1 MNKLFSKVAAL
12 SVGLAM
18 AIGVGVA
25 VGSNSAKEV
34 RADEPDTSKYQKIT
48 AVSGLAAGDKAVL
61 YNPTDNEGVTGT
73 SGTKDA
79 SAAATGWLEYVV
91 VKTSTGFNLQA
102 GENSYVTLGT
112 KSFSHSS
119 TATNLSV
126 TSNGYLCTVS
136 NSDNILYRQG
146 TFIRTYTSKSS
157 DSNYHPFAVYKVLT
171 SDVLKSIT
179 VSGTMTKTEYTTAE
193 SWSAVGLTATGT
205 YETAGQVNITDKV
218 TWSFNPATPAVS
230 VTSVVATATLGT
242 VSGSSSAQAVTV
254 TEAPADPGTEDNP
267 YTVAQARAAI
277 DAASGT
283 SNVYATGIVSK
294 IVTAYS
300 SGYQNVTFNF
310 STDGTTSSDQL
321 QAFREKSTYSSTVKV
336 GDTVVVYGSLTK
348 YSSTYEF
355 GANCKI
361 TSLTPAPEPETVT
374 TIKDIYTSTI
384 GSPVEIDGY
393 FVGAVSD
400 GIYLMNGEY
409 GIFVYRGTAPD
420 GAVVNETKL
429 HVAGT
434 STTFNNLYQIAQ
446 GATITVNASAEV
458 ATPINYTL
466 TGSESTADL
475 SVASR
480 RVVEKGAISK
490 ITRDGTDY
498 TSSYEGEVPTVDT
511 SKDIFLTIN
520 GVQVIYKKSDVTQT
534 VFEVLFGYL
543 LNGKNVNVE
552 SFTGFYK
559 TEFQLRFSSVVE
571 ATAGYTA
578 EKFAQ
583 DLLDKTDVVCKGY
596 DGVKDNKEAL
606 ASVWLALQENVLS
619 DEEIERF
626 NDKNNDFDAARARYD
641 YLVGKYGLTDF
652 LGRNP
657 TPIPGG
663 AYYKDGITDNNN
675 TMIIVISIAA
685 VSALAFTMLLVFKK
699 KKQK

>member
-1 MNKLFSKVAAL
+1 MSGDVNITWTNGMSGTGKGTLTINSITLVE
-12 SVGLAM
+12 
-18 AIGVGVA
+18 
-25 VGSNSAKEV
+25 GSSGP
-34 RADEPDTSKYQKIT
+34 AD
-48 AVSGLAAGDKAVL
+48 VL
-61 YNPTDNEGVTGT
+61 ESISVTG
-73 SGTKDA
+73 SM
-79 SAAATGWLEYVV
+79 S
-91 VKTSTGFNLQA
+91 
-102 GENSYVTLGT
+102 
-112 KSFSHSS
+112 
-119 TATNLSV
+119 
-126 TSNGYLCTVS
+126 
-136 NSDNILYRQG
+136 
-146 TFIRTYTSKSS
+146 
-157 DSNYHPFAVYKVLT
+157 
-171 SDVLKSIT
+171 
-179 VSGTMTKTEYTTAE
+179 KTEYTTAE

-205 YETAGQVNITDKV
+205 YETAGQVDITNKV

-254 TEAPADPGTEDNP
+254 TEAPADPGTKDNP

-277 DAASGT
+277 DAGSGT
-283 SNVYATGIVSK
+283 SNVYATGIVSE

-300 SGYQNVTFNF
+300 SQYSNVTFNF
-310 STDGTTSSDQL
+310 SADGTTSSDQL

-520 GVQVIYKKSDVTQT
+520 GVQVIYKKSDVTQS

-675 TMIIVISIAA
+675 TMIIVISIAT
-685 VSALAFTMLLVFKK
+685 VSALGFTLLLVFKK

>member
-1 MNKLFSKVAAL
+1 MKKVFTKIAGL

-25 VGSNSAKEV
+25 VGSKEAKV
-34 RADEPDTSKYQKIT
+34 ARADETADFTLSSASSVTESGVTASFNKGSGSNAPAWYDAGLRLYANNTVVISSDDSIT
-48 AVSGLAAGDKAVL
+48 AISFNWEKQGSKAFASVTASEGTYTHPTTTGTGSWSGSANSITFTL
-61 YNPTDNEGVTGT
+61 GT
-73 SGTKDA
+73 SGQ
-79 SAAATGWLEYVV
+79 
-91 VKTSTGFNLQA
+91 LQL
-102 GENSYVTLGT
+102 NT
-112 KSFSHSS
+112 F
-119 TATNLSV
+119 SV
-126 TSNGYLCTVS
+126 TY
-136 NSDNILYRQG
+136 
-146 TFIRTYTSKSS
+146 SS
-157 DSNYHPFAVYKVLT
+157 GST
-171 SDVLKSIT
+171 DVLKSIT
-179 VSGTMTKTEYTTAE
+179 VSGAMAKTEYTTAE

-205 YETAGQVNITDKV
+205 YETAGQVDITNKV

-242 VSGSSSAQAVTV
+242 VSGSSSAQAVTI

-336 GDTVVVYGSLTK
+336 GDVVVVYGSLTK
-348 YSSTYEF
+348 YNSTYEF
-355 GANCKI
+355 AQNCKI
-361 TSLTPAPEPETVT
+361 TSLTPAPDLETVES
-374 TIKDIYTSTI
+374 IQEIYSAPE
-384 GSPVEIDGY
+384 GSPVEINGY

-400 GIYLMNGEY
+400 GIYLMDGEY
-409 GIFVYRGTAPD
+409 GIFVYKGTAPD

-434 STTFNNLYQIAQ
+434 STTFNNLYQIAE

-466 TGSESTADL
+466 TGSESSADL

-480 RVVEKGAISK
+480 RVLEKGAISK
-490 ITRDGTDY
+490 ITRDSVDY

-578 EKFAQ
+578 ENFAQ
-583 DLLDKTDVVCKGY
+583 DLLDKTDVVCKEY

-626 NDKNNDFDAARARYD
+626 NDENNDFDAARARYD

-657 TPIPGG
+657 APIPGG

-675 TMIIVISIAA
+675 TMIIVISIAT
-685 VSALAFTMLLVFKK
+685 VSALGFTLLLVFKK

>member
-1 MNKLFSKVAAL
+1 MKKVFTKIAGL

-34 RADEPDTSKYQKIT
+34 RAAEDDTHEISDFTGKGVGVLLNNSATPDAISITDPGYSVKQVIIDWTHNKSNDGIT
-48 AVSGLAAGDKAVL
+48 ATVSVGGENLGSGTVGGSKTITTTTIGDGNSSLSGDVNITWTNGMSGTGKGTLTLNSITLV
-61 YNPTDNEGVTGT
+61 EGT
-73 SGTKDA
+73 SGTA
-79 SAAATGWLEYVV
+79 
-91 VKTSTGFNLQA
+91 
-102 GENSYVTLGT
+102 
-112 KSFSHSS
+112 
-119 TATNLSV
+119 
-126 TSNGYLCTVS
+126 
-136 NSDNILYRQG
+136 
-146 TFIRTYTSKSS
+146 
-157 DSNYHPFAVYKVLT
+157 
-171 SDVLKSIT
+171 DVLESIS
-179 VSGTMTKTEYTTAE
+179 VSGAMTKTEYTTAE
-193 SWSAVGLTATGT
+193 SWSAAGLTATGT
-205 YETAGQVNITDKV
+205 YETAGQVDITNKV

-277 DAASGT
+277 DAGTGT

-336 GDTVVVYGSLTK
+336 GDVVVVYGSLTK
-348 YSSTYEF
+348 YNSTYEF

-361 TSLTPAPEPETVT
+361 TSLTPAPDLETVES
-374 TIKDIYTSTI
+374 IQEIYSAPE
-384 GSPVEIDGY
+384 GSPVEINGY
-393 FVGAVSD
+393 FVGAVTD
-400 GIYLMNGEY
+400 GIYLMDGEY
-409 GIFVYRGTAPD
+409 GIFVYKGTAPD

-446 GATITVNASAEV
+446 GSTITVNASAEV

-466 TGSESTADL
+466 TGSESSADL

-578 EKFAQ
+578 ENFAQ
-583 DLLDKTDVVCKGY
+583 DLLDKTDVVCKEY

-626 NDKNNDFDAARARYD
+626 NDENNDFDAARARYD

-657 TPIPGG
+657 SPIPGG

-675 TMIIVISIAA
+675 TMIIVISIAT

>member
-1 MNKLFSKVAAL
+1 MNKLFSKVATL

-25 VGSNSAKEV
+25 VGSNSVKEV
-34 RADEPDTSKYQKIT
+34 RAAEDDTHEISDFTGKGVGKVINNGATPDAISITDPGYSVKQVIIGWTHNKSNDGIT
-48 AVSGLAAGDKAVL
+48 ATVSVGGENLGSETVGGSKTTTTTTIGDGNSSLSGDVNITWTNGMSGTGKGTLTINSITLVEGSSGPADVL
-61 YNPTDNEGVTGT
+61 ESISVTG
-73 SGTKDA
+73 SM
-79 SAAATGWLEYVV
+79 S
-91 VKTSTGFNLQA
+91 
-102 GENSYVTLGT
+102 
-112 KSFSHSS
+112 
-119 TATNLSV
+119 
-126 TSNGYLCTVS
+126 
-136 NSDNILYRQG
+136 
-146 TFIRTYTSKSS
+146 
-157 DSNYHPFAVYKVLT
+157 
-171 SDVLKSIT
+171 
-179 VSGTMTKTEYTTAE
+179 KTEYTTAE

-205 YETAGQVNITDKV
+205 YETAGQVDITNKV

-336 GDTVVVYGSLTK
+336 GDVVVVYGSLTK
-348 YSSTYEF
+348 YNSTYEF
-355 GANCKI
+355 AQNCKI
-361 TSLTPAPEPETVT
+361 TSLTPAPDLETVES
-374 TIKDIYTSTI
+374 IQEIYSAPE
-384 GSPVEIDGY
+384 GSPVEINGY

-400 GIYLMNGEY
+400 GIYLMDGEY
-409 GIFVYRGTAPD
+409 GIFVYKGTAPD

-434 STTFNNLYQIAQ
+434 STTFNNLYQIAE
-446 GATITVNASAEV
+446 GATVTVNASADV

-466 TGSESTADL
+466 TGSESSADL

-480 RVVEKGAISK
+480 RVLEKGAISK
-490 ITRDGTDY
+490 ITRDSVDY

-578 EKFAQ
+578 ENFAQ
-583 DLLDKTDVVCKGY
+583 DLLDKTDVVCKEY

-626 NDKNNDFDAARARYD
+626 NDENNDFDAARARYD

-657 TPIPGG
+657 APIPGG

-675 TMIIVISIAA
+675 TMIIV
-685 VSALAFTMLLVFKK
+685 VSALGFTLLLVFKK

>member
-1 MNKLFSKVAAL
+1 MNKLFSKVATL

-25 VGSNSAKEV
+25 VGSKEAKV
-34 RADEPDTSKYQKIT
+34 AKADETADFILSSADSIT
-48 AVSGLAAGDKAVL
+48 VD
-61 YNPTDNEGVTGT
+61 GVTASFAKGDGSTAPTWYEAGLRLYAKNTVTISSSDSITGVSFNWEKQGKKDFASVTASAGTYTHPTTTGTGSWSGSANSITFTLGT
-73 SGTKDA
+73 SGQ
-79 SAAATGWLEYVV
+79 
-91 VKTSTGFNLQA
+91 LQL
-102 GENSYVTLGT
+102 NT
-112 KSFSHSS
+112 F
-119 TATNLSV
+119 SV
-126 TSNGYLCTVS
+126 TYSGGST
-136 NSDNILYRQG
+136 
-146 TFIRTYTSKSS
+146 
-157 DSNYHPFAVYKVLT
+157 
-171 SDVLKSIT
+171 DVLKSIT
-179 VSGTMTKTEYTTAE
+179 VSGAMTKTEYTTAE
-193 SWSAVGLTATGT
+193 SWDASGLVATGT
-205 YETAGQVNITDKV
+205 YQTAGAKDITDKV
-218 TWSFNPATPAVS
+218 TWSFNPATPSAS

-254 TEAPADPGTEDNP
+254 TEAPADPGTEGNP

-277 DAASGT
+277 DAGSGT
-283 SNVYATGIVSK
+283 SNVYATGIVSE

-300 SGYQNVTFNF
+300 SQYSNVTFNF
-310 STDGTTSSDQL
+310 STDGTTTSDQL

-348 YSSTYEF
+348 YNSTYEF
-355 GANCKI
+355 GANCEI
-361 TSLTPAPEPETVT
+361 TSLTPAPVPETVT
-374 TIKDIYTSTI
+374 TIKDIYTSSI

-400 GIYLMNGEY
+400 GIYLMDGEY

-434 STTFNNLYQIAQ
+434 SATFNNLYQIAQ
-446 GATITVNASAEV
+446 GATITVNVSAEV

-480 RVVEKGAISK
+480 RMLEKGAISK

-511 SKDIFLTIN
+511 TKDIFLTIN
-520 GVQVIYKKSDVTQT
+520 DVQVIYKKSDVTQA

-552 SFTGFYK
+552 SFTGFFK

-578 EKFAQ
+578 ENFAQ

-619 DEEIERF
+619 DEEIARF

-657 TPIPGG
+657 APIPGG
-663 AYYKDGITDNNN
+663 AYYRDGITDNNN

-685 VSALAFTMLLVFKK
+685 TSALAFTMLLVFKK

>member
-1 MNKLFSKVAAL
+1 MPIKGRKEINFMKKVFTKIAGL

-34 RADEPDTSKYQKIT
+34 RAAEDDTHEISDFTGKGVGVLLNNSATPDAISITDPGYSVKQVIIDWTHNKSNDGIT
-48 AVSGLAAGDKAVL
+48 ATVSVGGENLGSGTVGGSKTITTTTIGDGNSSLSGDVNITWTNGMSGTGKGTLTLNSITLV
-61 YNPTDNEGVTGT
+61 EGT
-73 SGTKDA
+73 SGTA
-79 SAAATGWLEYVV
+79 
-91 VKTSTGFNLQA
+91 
-102 GENSYVTLGT
+102 
-112 KSFSHSS
+112 
-119 TATNLSV
+119 
-126 TSNGYLCTVS
+126 
-136 NSDNILYRQG
+136 
-146 TFIRTYTSKSS
+146 
-157 DSNYHPFAVYKVLT
+157 
-171 SDVLKSIT
+171 DVLESIS
-179 VSGTMTKTEYTTAE
+179 VSGAMTKTEYTTAE
-193 SWSAVGLTATGT
+193 SWSAAGLTATGT
-205 YETAGQVNITDKV
+205 YETAGQVDITNKV

-277 DAASGT
+277 DAGTGT

-336 GDTVVVYGSLTK
+336 GDVVVVYGSLTK
-348 YSSTYEF
+348 YNSTYEF

-361 TSLTPAPEPETVT
+361 TSLTPAPDLETVES
-374 TIKDIYTSTI
+374 IQEIYSAPE
-384 GSPVEIDGY
+384 GSPVEINGY
-393 FVGAVSD
+393 FVGAVTD
-400 GIYLMNGEY
+400 GIYLMDGEY
-409 GIFVYRGTAPD
+409 GIFVYKGTAPD

-446 GATITVNASAEV
+446 GSTITVNASAEV

-466 TGSESTADL
+466 TGSESSADL

-578 EKFAQ
+578 ENFAQ
-583 DLLDKTDVVCKGY
+583 DLLDKTDVVCKEY

-626 NDKNNDFDAARARYD
+626 NDENNDFDAARARYD

-657 TPIPGG
+657 SPIPGG

-675 TMIIVISIAA
+675 TMIIVISIAT